1 MGAIEPTLGNFMKK
15 KFDMETSMTALIFI
29 IPTIGYTISVYAS
42 NRFFGHVRSNSKM
55 SSGLLIIACSMFIV
69 GPVSIS
75 GISPALPITLLG
87 VTGIGFGLGL
97 SMIPALPDMV
107 NFATEQ
113 LPHIESFLISDRISS
128 LINLFMYVGK
138 GLFAP
143 ISGMLT
149 DEFDFQNAFGI
160 LGTFTLI
167 YALYFR
173 FASLKLYSIKN
184 LKSSGLLT
192 ENEMK
197 ESKRSFYLLEED
209 EV

>member
-1 MGAIEPTLGNFMKK
+1 MGAIEPNLGNFMKI
-15 KFDMETSMTALIFI
+15 KFGIETSMTALIFI
-29 IPTIGYTISVYAS
+29 IPTVAYTVSVFAS
-42 NRFFGHVRSNSKM
+42 NKFFGHIRSSTKM
-55 SSGLLIIACSMFIV
+55 SSGLLIISLSMFIV
-69 GPVSIS
+69 GPVTIS

-87 VTGIGFGLGL
+87 VSGIGFGLGF

-107 NFATEQ
+107 NFATDQ

-128 LINLFMYVGK
+128 LVNLFMYVGK

-149 DEFDFQNAFGI
+149 DELEFQNAFGI
-160 LGTFTLI
+160 LGIVTLV

-173 FASLKLYSIKN
+173 FTSFKLYSSKN
-184 LKSSGLLT
+184 LKSSSLLT